1 MEDERERR
9 GNLVLVVEGIQ
20 EAIKVAEV
28 VLLEAVSD
36 GDEHPGVKALALLVC
51 GGPLTVHQLTC
62 IWGGRRRKDG
72 RDGRGGE
79 EKVAWGSLHSSGWTM
94 IPNVWWSGTSR
105 VSAIL
110 QGERE
115 ERKGGKGGRE
125 GGGKRGREG
134 GGKREREGG
143 RREEGRTKVGRRK
156 IGRQGGGKDGEKA
169 ESRKE
174 EVSILLHNSHTRL

>member
-9 GNLVLVVEGIQ
+9 GNLVLAVEGIQ

-28 VLLEAVSD
+28 VLLEVVSD

-62 IWGGRRRKDG
+62 IWGEKKEEWKGWKGWRGEGGSGLTAFIRLDHDTKRMVVRYIQGFCNPAGREG
-72 RDGRGGE
+72 
-79 EKVAWGSLHSSGWTM
+79 
-94 IPNVWWSGTSR
+94 
-105 VSAIL
+105 
-110 QGERE
+110 RE
-115 ERKGGKGGRE
+115 EGREGRE

-156 IGRQGGGKDGEKA
+156 IGRQGGGKEGEKA